1 MSNSWLFFYEVIFMI
16 KGLVV
21 IEPKIYRD
29 ERGFFYEF
37 FNRQQLLKY
46 GIDEEFVQGNHSKS
60 SFGVLRGLHFQVQQ
74 AQGKLIRVLKGEILD
89 VVVDLR
95 KDSETFGRY
104 FKILLSEGNRK
115 MLFVPKGFA
124 HGFLTLKDDTEI
136 EYLCTDFY
144 APDFDSGIIWNDKE
158 LGIDWELEKYGL
170 KEEELII
177 SEKDKNQQTLKAF
190 IDKKNSY

>member
-104 FKILLSEGNRK
+104 FKILLSEDNRK

-177 SEKDKNQQTLKAF
+177 SEKDKNQKTLKAF
-190 IDKKNSY
+190 IERENNY

>member
-1 MSNSWLFFYEVIFMI
+1 MI

-29 ERGFFYEF
+29 DRGFFYEF
-37 FNRQQLLKY
+37 FNKQQLLKY

-60 SFGVLRGLHFQVQQ
+60 NFGVLRGLHFQTKQV
-74 AQGKLIRVLKGEILD
+74 QGKLIRVLKGEILD

-95 KDSETFGRY
+95 KDSETFGKY
-104 FKILLSEGNRK
+104 FKIVLSESNRK

-124 HGFLTLKDDTEI
+124 HGFLTLKDNTEI

-144 APDFDSGIIWNDKE
+144 APGFDSGVIWNDKD
-158 LGIDWELEKYGL
+158 LNIDWELEKYGI
-170 KEEELII
+170 KEENLII
-177 SEKDKNQQTLKAF
+177 SDKDKKQQRLKEF
-190 IDKKNSY
+190 TEREKIVKY

>member
-1 MSNSWLFFYEVIFMI
+1 MI

-21 IEPKIYRD
+21 IEPKIYSD

-60 SFGVLRGLHFQVQQ
+60 GFGVLRGLHFQREQ
-74 AQGKLIRVLKGEILD
+74 AQGKLIRVLKGEVLD

-95 KDSETFGRY
+95 KDSETFGKC
-104 FKILLSEGNRK
+104 FKIILSESNRK
-115 MLFVPKGFA
+115 MIFVPKGFA
-124 HGFLTLKDDTEI
+124 HGFLTLQDDTEI

-144 APDFDSGIIWNDKE
+144 APAFDSGVIWNDKD
-158 LGIDWELEKYGL
+158 LDIDWELEKYGL
-170 KEEELII
+170 EKGKLII
-177 SEKDKNQQTLKAF
+177 SEKDKNQQTLKEF
-190 IDKKNSY
+190 IEKGE

>member
-1 MSNSWLFFYEVIFMI
+1 MI

-21 IEPKIYRD
+21 IEPKIYSD
-29 ERGFFYEF
+29 DRGFFYEF

-60 SFGVLRGLHFQVQQ
+60 SFGVLRGLHFQTKQ
-74 AQGKLIRVLKGEILD
+74 AQGKLIRVLRGEILD

-95 KDSETFGRY
+95 KNSETFGKY
-104 FKILLSEGNRK
+104 FKIVLSENNRK

-124 HGFLTLKDDTEI
+124 HGFLTLQDNTEI

-144 APDFDSGIIWNDKE
+144 SPDFDSGIMWNDE
-158 LGIDWELEKYGL
+158 DLNIDWELEKYGL
-170 KEEELII
+170 NEDKLII
-177 SEKDKNQQTLKAF
+177 SQKDKRQQTLKEF
-190 IDKKNSY
+190 IERGGEIS

>member
-1 MSNSWLFFYEVIFMI
+1 MI
-16 KGLVV
+16 RGLVV
-21 IEPKIYRD
+21 IEPKIYSD
-29 ERGFFYEF
+29 NRGFFYEF

-60 SFGVLRGLHFQVQQ
+60 NFGVLRGLHFQREQ

-95 KDSETFGRY
+95 KDSETFGKY
-104 FKILLSEGNRK
+104 FKMILSESNRK

-124 HGFLTLKDDTEI
+124 HGFLTLQDDTEI

-144 APDFDSGIIWNDKE
+144 APTFDSGVIWNDKD
-158 LGIDWELEKYGL
+158 LDIDWELEKYGL
-170 KEEELII
+170 EEGNLII
-177 SEKDKNQQTLKAF
+177 SEKDKNQQTLKEF
-190 IDKKNSY
+190 IEKGE

>member
-1 MSNSWLFFYEVIFMI
+1 MI

-21 IEPKIYRD
+21 IEPKIYSD

-60 SFGVLRGLHFQVQQ
+60 NFGVLRGLHFQKEQ

-89 VVVDLR
+89 IVVDLR
-95 KDSETFGRY
+95 KDSETFGKY
-104 FKILLSEGNRK
+104 FKIILSESNRK
-115 MLFVPKGFA
+115 ILFVPKGFA
-124 HGFLTLKDDTEI
+124 HGFLTLQDDTEI

-144 APDFDSGIIWNDKE
+144 APAFDSGVIWNDKD
-158 LGIDWELEKYGL
+158 LDIDWELEKYGL
-170 KEEELII
+170 EEGNLII
-177 SEKDKNQQTLKAF
+177 SEKDKNQQTLKEF
-190 IDKKNSY
+190 IEKGE

>member
-1 MSNSWLFFYEVIFMI
+1 MI

-21 IEPKIYRD
+21 IEPKIYSD

-37 FNRQQLLKY
+37 FNKQQLLKY

-60 SFGVLRGLHFQVQQ
+60 GFGVLRGLHFQKQQ

-95 KDSETFGRY
+95 KDSETFGKY
-104 FKILLSEGNRK
+104 FKIVLSENNRK
-115 MLFVPKGFA
+115 ILFVPKGFA
-124 HGFLTLKDDTEI
+124 HGFLTLQNDTEI

-144 APDFDSGIIWNDKE
+144 APAFDSGVLWNDKD
-158 LGIDWELEKYGL
+158 LNIDWELEKYGL
-170 KEEELII
+170 KVKGLII
-177 SEKDKNQQTLKAF
+177 SEKDKNQSTLKEF
-190 IDKKNSY
+190 IEKGGEIN

>member
-1 MSNSWLFFYEVIFMI
+1 MMA
-16 KGLVV
+16 GLVV
-21 IEPKIYRD
+21 IEPKIYND

-37 FNRQQLLKY
+37 FNKQQLLKY

-60 SFGVLRGLHFQVQQ
+60 SFGVLRGLHFQIQR

-95 KDSETFGRY
+95 KGSETFGEY
-104 FKILLSEGNRK
+104 FKIVLSENNRK

-144 APDFDSGIIWNDKE
+144 APTFDSGILWSDKE
-158 LGIDWELEKYGL
+158 LNIDWELEKYGL
-170 KEEELII
+170 KEDDLII
-177 SEKDKNQQTLKAF
+177 SEKDKNQRTLKEF
-190 IDKKNSY
+190 IEKGGEIN

>member
-1 MSNSWLFFYEVIFMI
+1 MSKSWLFFYEVIFMI

-104 FKILLSEGNRK
+104 FKIFLSESNRK

-190 IDKKNSY
+190 IERENSY

>member
-1 MSNSWLFFYEVIFMI
+1 MMT
-16 KGLVV
+16 GLVV
-21 IEPKIYRD
+21 IEPKIYSD

-37 FNRQQLLKY
+37 FNKQQLLKY

-60 SFGVLRGLHFQVQQ
+60 SFGVLRGLHFQKQQ

-95 KDSETFGRY
+95 KGSETFGKY
-104 FKILLSEGNRK
+104 FKIVLSENNKK

-124 HGFLTLKDDTEI
+124 HGFLTLQDDTEI

-144 APDFDSGIIWNDKE
+144 APAFESGVLWSDKD
-158 LGIDWELEKYGL
+158 LKIDWELEKYGL
-170 KEEELII
+170 KVKDLII
-177 SEKDKNQQTLKAF
+177 SEKDKNQSTLKEF
-190 IDKKNSY
+190 LEKGGEIN

>member
-1 MSNSWLFFYEVIFMI
+1 MI

-29 ERGFFYEF
+29 DRGFFYEF
-37 FNRQQLLKY
+37 FNKQQLLKY

-60 SFGVLRGLHFQVQQ
+60 NFGVLRGLHFQTKQ

-95 KDSETFGRY
+95 KDSETFGKY
-104 FKILLSEGNRK
+104 FKIVLSEGNRK

-124 HGFLTLKDDTEI
+124 HGFLTLEDNTEI

-144 APDFDSGIIWNDKE
+144 APGFDSGVIWNDKD
-158 LGIDWELEKYGL
+158 LNINWELEKYGI
-170 KEEELII
+170 KEENLII
-177 SEKDKNQQTLKAF
+177 SEKDKKQQTFKEF
-190 IDKKNSY
+190 TEREKIVKY

>member
-1 MSNSWLFFYEVIFMI
+1 MMT
-16 KGLVV
+16 GLVV
-21 IEPKIYRD
+21 IEPKIYSD

-37 FNRQQLLKY
+37 FNKQQLLKY

-60 SFGVLRGLHFQVQQ
+60 SFGVLRGLHFQKQQ

-95 KDSETFGRY
+95 KGSETFGKY
-104 FKILLSEGNRK
+104 FKIILSENNRK

-124 HGFLTLKDDTEI
+124 HGFLTLQDDTEI

-144 APDFDSGIIWNDKE
+144 APAFDLGVLWNDKD
-158 LGIDWELEKYGL
+158 LNIDWELEKYGL
-170 KEEELII
+170 KVKDLII
-177 SEKDKNQQTLKAF
+177 SEKDKNQSTLKEF
-190 IDKKNSY
+190 IEKGGEIN

>member
-1 MSNSWLFFYEVIFMI
+1 MI

-21 IEPKIYRD
+21 IEPKIYSD

-60 SFGVLRGLHFQVQQ
+60 NFGVLRGLHFQKEQ
-74 AQGKLIRVLKGEILD
+74 AQGKLIRVLKGKILD
-89 VVVDLR
+89 IVVDLR
-95 KDSETFGRY
+95 KDSETFGKY
-104 FKILLSEGNRK
+104 FKIILSESNRK

-124 HGFLTLKDDTEI
+124 HGFLTLQDDTEI

-144 APDFDSGIIWNDKE
+144 APAFDSGVIWNDKD
-158 LGIDWELEKYGL
+158 LDIDWELEKYGL
-170 KEEELII
+170 EEGNLII
-177 SEKDKNQQTLKAF
+177 SEKDKNQQTLKEF
-190 IDKKNSY
+190 IEKGE

>member
-1 MSNSWLFFYEVIFMI
+1 MI

-46 GIDEEFVQGNHSKS
+46 GVNEEFVQGNHSKS
-60 SFGVLRGLHFQVQQ
+60 SFGVLRGLHFQIQR

-95 KDSETFGRY
+95 KGSETFGEY
-104 FKILLSEGNRK
+104 FKIVLSESNRK

-124 HGFLTLKDDTEI
+124 HGFLTLKDNTEI

-144 APDFDSGIIWNDKE
+144 APDFDSGILWNDTD
-158 LGIDWELEKYGL
+158 LNINWELEKYDL
-170 KEEELII
+170 KEDDLII
-177 SEKDKNQQTLKAF
+177 SEKDKNQGTLKEF
-190 IDKKNSY
+190 IEKGGEIY